1 MCTYMPLDN
10 NEMNSADTSEMNA
23 LGTNEITVLNAGKGK

>member
-1 MCTYMPLDN
+1 MPLGN